1 MSRSISFLNYDED
14 LISICDVILTS
25 DNKLFAGIKYQQEKF
40 VDAPEVLFKYSLN
53 CNYEFYKTAEKKGI
67 PCLELK
73 LITREIFEKVN
84 EGDAIPVEYL
94 STIAMTYCKLIHSKA
109 VTPERE
115 IKLKNYYNA
124 ILFNENPRL
133 YDIAYNSIIAIL
145 ETNYKQTG
153 MKYGY
158 ESDFGTFIIYLNQ
171 DPKSGKMHQI
181 ISTYN
186 EFMRH
191 PEYLKNFINAPEVI
205 NKNTFLCREL
215 NYRPQNFPKKFRLSN
230 NDSVG
235 GILCQL

>member
-1 MSRSISFLNYDED
+1 M
-14 LISICDVILTS
+14 
-25 DNKLFAGIKYQQEKF
+25 FAGIKYQQEKF
-40 VDAPEVLFKYSLN
+40 VDAPVVIFKYSLN

-73 LITREIFEKVN
+73 LLTREIFEKVN

-109 VTPERE
+109 VTPERK

-145 ETNYKQTG
+145 ETNYKQIG

-158 ESDFGTFIIYLNQ
+158 ESDFGTFIIYLKQ
-171 DPKSGKMHQI
+171 DPKSGKMYQI

-191 PEYLKNFINAPEVI
+191 PEYLKNFLYSPKVI

-230 NDSVG
+230 NDSVRE
-235 GILCQL
+235 LLWQ

>member
-1 MSRSISFLNYDED
+1 MI
-14 LISICDVILTS
+14 
-25 DNKLFAGIKYQQEKF
+25 
-40 VDAPEVLFKYSLN
+40 
-53 CNYEFYKTAEKKGI
+53 
-67 PCLELK
+67 
-73 LITREIFEKVN
+73 
-84 EGDAIPVEYL
+84 
-94 STIAMTYCKLIHSKA
+94 YCKLIYSKDDA
-109 VTPERE
+109 FQRK
-115 IKLKNYYNA
+115 IGLKNYYNA

-171 DPKSGKMHQI
+171 DLKSGKMYQI

-191 PEYLKNFINAPEVI
+191 PEYLKNFLYSPKVI

-215 NYRPQNFPKKFRLSN
+215 NYRQQNFPKKFRLSN

-235 GILCQL
+235 GILCQ